1 MYGNLSSWSEL
12 ALAFLLSGQKSQP
25 LPRKC
30 WTCRKVLKSSL
41 IFARAYTKDPT
52 KNSQRVG
59 VCRKNRSHRGTGANS
74 RRTIYL
80 PSIAIRNK
88 PGDGL
93 LNARQAVNTHFLQ
106 QGPSHYGSEM
116 PIAAFSSRDASQYS
130 YFSATLKSCC
140 ISSGVGGAGGLFGS
154 NGRASSRKKL

>member
-1 MYGNLSSWSEL
+1 
-12 ALAFLLSGQKSQP
+12 LLSGRKSQP

-30 WTCRKVLKSSL
+30 WTCRKALKSLPIADYSGVASVCATTRESQVSYQS
-41 IFARAYTKDPT
+41 IFATDGK
-52 KNSQRVG
+52 S
-59 VCRKNRSHRGTGANS
+59 RG
-74 RRTIYL
+74 
-80 PSIAIRNK
+80 
-88 PGDGL
+88 
-93 LNARQAVNTHFLQ
+93 Q
-106 QGPSHYGSEM
+106 SHYESEM